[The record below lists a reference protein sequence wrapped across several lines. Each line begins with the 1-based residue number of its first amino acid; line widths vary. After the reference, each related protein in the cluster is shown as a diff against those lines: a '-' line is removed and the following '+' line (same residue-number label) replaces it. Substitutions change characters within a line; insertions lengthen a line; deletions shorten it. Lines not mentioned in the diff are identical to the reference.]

1 MKTVEIKLSEK
12 EFKHLESAIKSQ
24 LENWKFPINTA
35 LRYKELLK
43 DPNISKSDAK
53 VYKDFIKIVIEKDKC
68 FISAVEKIKNNLVAK
83 NRELKARVNTLEI
96 ENELLKDKRLDEL
109 IKSLDKQNH
118 YEEQAEKIK
127 KLEIKNQQLREVI
140 KELGNGKT
148 HK

>member
-1 MKTVEIKLSEK
+1 MI
-12 EFKHLESAIKSQ
+12 
-24 LENWKFPINTA
+24 
-35 LRYKELLK
+35 
-43 DPNISKSDAK
+43 
-53 VYKDFIKIVIEKDKC
+53 
-68 FISAVEKIKNNLVAK
+68 EKIKNNLIAK

-148 HK
+148 RK

>member
-1 MKTVEIKLSEK
+1 MI
-12 EFKHLESAIKSQ
+12 
-24 LENWKFPINTA
+24 
-35 LRYKELLK
+35 
-43 DPNISKSDAK
+43 
-53 VYKDFIKIVIEKDKC
+53 
-68 FISAVEKIKNNLVAK
+68 EKIKNNLIAK

-140 KELGNGKT
+140 KEITNGKT